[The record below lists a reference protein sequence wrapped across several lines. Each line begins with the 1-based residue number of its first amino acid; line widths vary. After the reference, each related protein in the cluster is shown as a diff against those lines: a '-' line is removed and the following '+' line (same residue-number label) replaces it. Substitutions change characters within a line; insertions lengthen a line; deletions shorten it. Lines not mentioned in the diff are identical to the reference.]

1 MAKLYGNIAASA
13 LLTLDKSFAR
23 ALGQPLDST
32 EVYYSKA
39 AALEYA
45 AGANAYVGQ
54 KLVVIEDGVVS
65 HWSVEDT
72 AGTLK
77 ELGSKPVADGTT
89 ISINDEGKITLANIA
104 EKAEGTYN
112 AVLVNGTLT
121 WVKPSETTVEGLSDL
136 ISALTGRVD
145 TLETKVGEAASE
157 GKNAT
162 GLYKAIADALEAAKA
177 YADAND
183 SDTIYNDSELRERI
197 EELEKFFVTADGEA
211 LNEAL
216 DTLIEIQKEIAA
228 DDEGAAAMLASI
240 QAAEEAIEKLNG
252 DVNTVGSVD
261 KKIKDAIDAIPDVDL
276 SDYVTNSAL
285 ANKGYAVASEV
296 ANTYATKTELE
307 PVATNASNAKTA
319 VENLESRFD
328 EIVAVGGEPNAIN
341 KIQVNG
347 SELAITNKTVNIAV
361 PTKFSDITDDSG
373 FDGRITAAQNQANK
387 GVSDASAAQT
397 TANEAKSAAEA
408 NAQSIGGLNTTVSGH
423 TTTIGEHGTAIK
435 ALQDAD
441 LAHKSEYESL
451 AEIVS
456 GHTTAIAGKAS
467 TTALNGALESIGA
480 NTSAINTINTVSL
493 PAINEAIAKKAN
505 SADVYNKDAINALIG
520 TPAEGKTIVKMIEDA
535 QKAATYDDTAIKASI
550 KANTDALAILN
561 GNAETKG
568 SVLAIAKAEAEA
580 AAKAE
585 VAAVIDSAPEAFDT
599 LKEIATWI
607 EGDKTATEELVKRV
621 VANETAVS
629 TTIPAAI
636 ESSLAAAKKY
646 TDDSMVKADGTTIA
660 NTNGTFSVK
669 KVSTDVLE
677 LGGLELVLCGGNS
690 GVVTT
695 PTPH

>member
-54 KLVVIEDGVVS
+54 KLVVIENGVVS

-136 ISALTGRVD
+136 ISALTGRVE

-177 YADAND
+177 YADDND
-183 SDTIYNDSELRERI
+183 SDTIYNDSELRGRI
-197 EELEKFFVTADGEA
+197 EELEKFFVTAEGDT
-211 LNEAL
+211 LNAAL

-228 DDEGAAAMLASI
+228 DNEGAAAMLASI
-240 QAAEEAIEKLNG
+240 QAVEEEIEKLNG
-252 DVNTVGSVD
+252 DVNTAGSVD

-276 SDYVTNSAL
+276 SDYVTNTAL
-285 ANKGYAVASEV
+285 NDKGYAIATEV
-296 ANTYATKTELE
+296 ANTYATKAALE
-307 PVATNASNAKTA
+307 PVATAASNAATKA
-319 VENLESRFD
+319 DNLESRIND
-328 EIVAVGGEPNAIN
+328 IVATGGEPNAIN
-341 KIQVNG
+341 TIKVNG
-347 SELAITNKTVNIAV
+347 VAQAIDEQKAVNITV

-408 NAQSIGGLNTTVSGH
+408 NAQSIGGLTSTVGGH
-423 TTTIGEHGTAIK
+423 TTTIGEHSTAIK

-441 LAHKSEYESL
+441 LAHKGEYDSL

-467 TTALNGALESIGA
+467 TTALNDALSSIGT

-505 SADVYNKDAINALIG
+505 SADVYDKDAINALIG

-535 QKAATYDDTAIKASI
+535 QKAATYDDTTIKASI

-561 GNAETKG
+561 GDAETEG

-629 TTIPAAI
+629 TTLPASIA
-636 ESSLAAAKKY
+636 SSLAEAKKY
-646 TDDSMVKADGTTIA
+646 TDDNMVKADGATIA

-677 LGGLELVLCGGNS
+677 MGEIELVLYGGKA
-690 GVVTT
+690 
-695 PTPH
+695 

>member
-54 KLVVIEDGVVS
+54 KLVVIENGVVS

-177 YADAND
+177 YADDND
-183 SDTIYNDSELRERI
+183 NDTIYNDSELRGRI
-197 EELEKFFVTADGEA
+197 EELEKFFAIADEES

-228 DDEGAAAMLASI
+228 DDASAAAMLASI
-240 QAAEEAIEKLNG
+240 QAAEAAITKLNG

-261 KKIKDAIDAIPDVDL
+261 KKIADAIAAIPPTDL
-276 SDYVTNSAL
+276 SNYVTNEAL
-285 ANKGYAVASEV
+285 NNKDYAVASDV
-296 ANTYATKTELE
+296 ANTYATKAALE
-307 PVATNASNAKTA
+307 PVATAASNAATKA
-319 VENLESRFD
+319 DNLESRIND
-328 EIVAVGGEPNAIN
+328 IVATGGEPNAIN
-341 KIQVNG
+341 TIKVNG
-347 SELAITNKTVNIAV
+347 VAQAIDEQKAVNITV
-361 PTKFSDITDDSG
+361 PTKFSNITDDSG

-408 NAQSIGGLNTTVSGH
+408 NAQSIGGLTSTVSGH

-441 LAHKSEYESL
+441 LAHKGEYDSL

-467 TTALNGALESIGA
+467 TTALNDALSSIGA

-493 PAINEAIAKKAN
+493 PAINETLAKKAN
-505 SADVYNKDAINALIG
+505 SADVYDKNAINALIG

-535 QKAATYDDTAIKASI
+535 QKAATYDDTTIKASI
-550 KANTDALAILN
+550 KANTDAIAILN
-561 GNAETKG
+561 GDAETEG
-568 SVLAIAKAEAEA
+568 SVLAVAKAEAEA

-585 VAAVIDSAPEAFDT
+585 VAAVVNSAPEAFDT

-636 ESSLAAAKKY
+636 ESSLATAKKY
-646 TDDSMVKADGTTIA
+646 TDDNMVKADGATIA
-660 NTNGTFSVK
+660 NTNGIFSVK
-669 KVSTDVLE
+669 KVSTDALE
-677 LGGLELVLCGGNS
+677 MGETELVLYGGKA
-690 GVVTT
+690 
-695 PTPH
+695 

>member
-177 YADAND
+177 YADDND
-183 SDTIYNDSELRERI
+183 NDTIYNDSELRGRI
-197 EELEKFFVTADGEA
+197 EELEKFFAIADEES

-228 DDEGAAAMLASI
+228 DDASAAAMLASI
-240 QAAEEAIEKLNG
+240 QAAEAAITKLNG

-261 KKIKDAIDAIPDVDL
+261 KKIADAIAAIPPTDL
-276 SDYVTNSAL
+276 SNYVTNEAL
-285 ANKGYAVASEV
+285 NNKGYAVASDV
-296 ANTYATKTELE
+296 ANTYATKAALE
-307 PVATNASNAKTA
+307 PVATAASNAATKA
-319 VENLESRFD
+319 DNLESRIND
-328 EIVAVGGEPNAIN
+328 IVATGGEPNAIN
-341 KIQVNG
+341 TIKVNG
-347 SELAITNKTVNIAV
+347 VAQAIDEQKAVNITV

-387 GVSDASAAQT
+387 GISDASAAQT

-408 NAQSIGGLNTTVSGH
+408 NAQSISGLTSTVGGH
-423 TTTIGEHGTAIK
+423 TTTIGEHSTAIK

-441 LAHKSEYESL
+441 LAHKSEYDSL
-451 AEIVS
+451 AEIVG

-467 TTALNGALESIGA
+467 TTALNSALESIGA
-480 NTSAINTINTVSL
+480 NASAINTINTVSL
-493 PAINEAIAKKAN
+493 PAINESIAKKAN
-505 SADVYNKDAINALIG
+505 SADVYDKNAINALIG

-535 QKAATYDDTAIKASI
+535 QKAATYDDTTIKASI
-550 KANTDALAILN
+550 KANADALAILN
-561 GNAETKG
+561 GDAETSG

-585 VAAVIDSAPEAFDT
+585 VAAVVNSAPEAFDT

-646 TDDSMVKADGTTIA
+646 TDDNVVKADGTTIA

-669 KVSTDVLE
+669 KVSTDALE
-677 LGGLELVLCGGNS
+677 MGETELVLYGGKA
-690 GVVTT
+690 
-695 PTPH
+695 

>member
-54 KLVVIEDGVVS
+54 KLVVIENGVVS

-72 AGTLK
+72 NGTLK

-89 ISINDEGKITLANIA
+89 VSIDENGKITLANISD
-104 EKAEGTYN
+104 KAEGTYN
-112 AVLVNGTLT
+112 AVLVNGVLT
-121 WVKPSETTVEGLSDL
+121 WVKPSSTTVEGLSDL
-136 ISALTGRVD
+136 ITALTGRVD
-145 TLETKVGEAASE
+145 ALETKVGAAAAE
-157 GKNAT
+157 GVAAT
-162 GLYKAIADALEAAKA
+162 GLYKAIEDALAAAKA
-177 YADAND
+177 YADEND
-183 SDTIYNDSELRERI
+183 DDTIYNDSELRGRI
-197 EELEKFFVTADGEA
+197 EELEKFFAVADEDS

-228 DDEGAAAMLASI
+228 DDASAAAMLASI
-240 QAAEEAIEKLNG
+240 QAAEAAIEKLNG
-252 DVNTVGSVD
+252 DVNTAGSVD
-261 KKIKDAIDAIPDVDL
+261 KKIADAIAAIPPTDL
-276 SDYVTNSAL
+276 SDYVTNDTL
-285 ANKGYAVASEV
+285 NGKGYAVASDV

-307 PVATNASNAKTA
+307 PVATAASNAATKA
-319 VENLESRFD
+319 DNLESRIND
-328 EIVAVGGEPNAIN
+328 IVATGGEPNAIN
-341 KIQVNG
+341 TIKVNG
-347 SELAITNKTVNIAV
+347 VAQSIDEQKAVNIAV
-361 PTKFSDITDDSG
+361 PTKFSDITDNSG

-397 TANEAKSAAEA
+397 TANEAKDAAEA
-408 NAQSIGGLNTTVSGH
+408 NAQSIGGLTSTVSGH

-441 LAHKSEYESL
+441 LAHKGEYDSL
-451 AEIVS
+451 AEIVG

-467 TTALNGALESIGA
+467 TTALNEALGSIGT

-493 PAINEAIAKKAN
+493 PAINESIAKKAN
-505 SADVYNKDAINALIG
+505 SADVYDKNAIDALIG

-535 QKAATYDDTAIKASI
+535 QKAAIYDDTTIKASI

-561 GNAETKG
+561 GDAETNG
-568 SVLAIAKAEAEA
+568 SVLAVAKAEAEA

-585 VAAVIDSAPEAFDT
+585 VAAVVNSAPEAFDT

-607 EGDKTATEELVKRV
+607 EGDETATEELVKRV

-636 ESSLAAAKKY
+636 ENSLATAKKY
-646 TDDSMVKADGTTIA
+646 TDDNMVKADDTTIA

-677 LGGLELVLCGGNS
+677 LGESELVLYGGKA
-690 GVVTT
+690 
-695 PTPH
+695 

>member
-177 YADAND
+177 YADDND
-183 SDTIYNDSELRERI
+183 NDTIYNDSELRGRI
-197 EELEKFFVTADGEA
+197 EELEKFFAIADEES

-228 DDEGAAAMLASI
+228 DDASAAAMLASI
-240 QAAEEAIEKLNG
+240 QAAEAAITKLNG

-261 KKIKDAIDAIPDVDL
+261 KKIADAIAAIPPTDL
-276 SDYVTNSAL
+276 SNYVTNEAL
-285 ANKGYAVASEV
+285 NNKGYAVASDV
-296 ANTYATKTELE
+296 ANTYATKAALE
-307 PVATNASNAKTA
+307 PVATAASNAATKA
-319 VENLESRFD
+319 DNLESRIND
-328 EIVAVGGEPNAIN
+328 IVATGGEPNAIN
-341 KIQVNG
+341 TIKVNG
-347 SELAITNKTVNIAV
+347 VAQAIDEQKAVNITV

-408 NAQSIGGLNTTVSGH
+408 NAQSISGLTSTVGGH
-423 TTTIGEHGTAIK
+423 TTTIGEHSTAIK

-441 LAHKSEYESL
+441 LAHKSEYDSL
-451 AEIVS
+451 AEIVG

-467 TTALNGALESIGA
+467 TTALNSALESIGA
-480 NTSAINTINTVSL
+480 NASAINTINTVSL
-493 PAINEAIAKKAN
+493 PAINESIAKKAN
-505 SADVYNKDAINALIG
+505 SADVYDKNAINALIG

-535 QKAATYDDTAIKASI
+535 QKAATYDDTTIKASI
-550 KANTDALAILN
+550 KANADALAILN
-561 GNAETKG
+561 GDAETSG

-585 VAAVIDSAPEAFDT
+585 VAAVVNSAPEAFDT

-646 TDDSMVKADGTTIA
+646 TDDNVVKADGTTIA

-669 KVSTDVLE
+669 KVSTDALE
-677 LGGLELVLCGGNS
+677 MGETELVLYGGKA
-690 GVVTT
+690 
-695 PTPH
+695 

>member
-54 KLVVIEDGVVS
+54 KLVVIENGVVS

-145 TLETKVGEAASE
+145 TLEAKVGEAASE

-177 YADAND
+177 YADDND
-183 SDTIYNDSELRERI
+183 SDTIYNDSELRGRI
-197 EELEKFFVTADGEA
+197 EELEKFFVTAEGDT
-211 LNEAL
+211 LNAAL

-228 DDEGAAAMLASI
+228 DNEGAAAMLASI
-240 QAAEEAIEKLNG
+240 QAVEEEIEKLNG
-252 DVNTVGSVD
+252 DVNVAGSVD

-276 SDYVTNSAL
+276 SNYVTNTAL
-285 ANKGYAVASEV
+285 NDKGYAIATEV
-296 ANTYATKTELE
+296 ANTYATKAELE

-319 VENLESRFD
+319 VENLETRFD

-361 PTKFSDITDDSG
+361 PTKFSDITDNSG

-408 NAQSIGGLNTTVSGH
+408 NAQSIGGLTSTVGGH

-467 TTALNGALESIGA
+467 ATALNEALGSIGT

-493 PAINEAIAKKAN
+493 PAINESIAKKAN
-505 SADVYNKDAINALIG
+505 SADVYDKNAINALIG

-535 QKAATYDDTAIKASI
+535 QKAATYDDTTIKASI

-561 GNAETKG
+561 GDADTSG

-585 VAAVIDSAPEAFDT
+585 VAAVVNSAPEAFDT

-629 TTIPAAI
+629 TTIPAVI
-636 ESSLAAAKKY
+636 ESSLATAKKY
-646 TDDSMVKADGTTIA
+646 TDDNMVKADGTTIA

-677 LGGLELVLCGGNS
+677 LGESELVLYGGKA
-690 GVVTT
+690 
-695 PTPH
+695 

>member
-54 KLVVIEDGVVS
+54 KLVVIENGVVS

-177 YADAND
+177 YADEND
-183 SDTIYNDSELRERI
+183 SDTIYNDSELRGRI

-252 DVNTVGSVD
+252 DVNTAGSVD

-276 SDYVTNSAL
+276 SDYVTNTAL
-285 ANKGYAVASEV
+285 NNKGYAIATEV
-296 ANTYATKTELE
+296 ANTYATKAELE
-307 PVATNASNAKTA
+307 PVATDASNAKTA
-319 VENLESRFD
+319 VANLETRFD

-441 LAHKSEYESL
+441 LAHKGEYDAL
-451 AEIVS
+451 AEIVG

-520 TPAEGKTIVKMIEDA
+520 TPVEGKTIVKMIEDA
-535 QKAATYDDTAIKASI
+535 QKAATYDDTAIKASV

-629 TTIPAAI
+629 TTLPASIA
-636 ESSLAAAKKY
+636 SSLAEAKKY
-646 TDDSMVKADGTTIA
+646 TDDNMVKADGATIA
-660 NTNGTFSVK
+660 NTDGTFSVK

-677 LGGLELVLCGGNS
+677 IGELELVLYGGKA
-690 GVVTT
+690 
-695 PTPH
+695 

>member
-89 ISINDEGKITLANIA
+89 ISINNEGKITLANIA

-157 GKNAT
+157 GKDAT

-177 YADAND
+177 YADDND
-183 SDTIYNDSELRERI
+183 NDTIYNDSELRGRI
-197 EELEKFFVTADGEA
+197 EELEKFFAIADEES

-228 DDEGAAAMLASI
+228 DDASAAAMLASI
-240 QAAEEAIEKLNG
+240 QAAEAAITKLNG

-261 KKIKDAIDAIPDVDL
+261 KKIKDAIDAIPEVDL
-276 SDYVTNSAL
+276 SGYVTNTAL
-285 ANKGYAVASEV
+285 NDKGYAVAAEV
-296 ANTYATKTELE
+296 ANTYATKAALE
-307 PVATNASNAKTA
+307 PVATDASNAKTA
-319 VENLESRFD
+319 VANLETRFD

-347 SELAITNKTVNIAV
+347 SELAIANKTVNIAV

-408 NAQSIGGLNTTVSGH
+408 NAQSIGGLTSTVGGH

-467 TTALNGALESIGA
+467 TTALNDALASIGT

-493 PAINEAIAKKAN
+493 PAINESIAKKAN
-505 SADVYNKDAINALIG
+505 SADVYDKNAINALIG

-561 GNAETKG
+561 GDAETSG

-585 VAAVIDSAPEAFDT
+585 VAAVVNSAPEAFDT

-646 TDDSMVKADGTTIA
+646 TDDNMVKADGTTIA

-677 LGGLELVLCGGNS
+677 MGETELVLYGGKA
-690 GVVTT
+690 
-695 PTPH
+695 